1 MENRIRQA
9 IAEAANIQDIKL
21 VELSYP
27 EEVFGDYATNVALKV
42 ANQTGLNPRQLAEK
56 LSDDLK
62 IKLGDLVD
70 SIEVAGPGFINIRL
84 NEAALVEASR
94 ERSERPLEGQVVVA
108 EFSDPNPFKDLHA
121 GHLYTSVVG
130 DAIANLLETAGAK
143 VYRVNYGGDVGLH
156 AAKAIWSML
165 QEFGGENPAKLA
177 DIDVKKRSE
186 WMAQAYVRGSE
197 AYESDEIAQRSIQD
211 LNKRIYEVQ
220 AEHDTNSALGQI
232 YWTTRKW
239 SYDSFN
245 DFYASIKVK
254 FDRFY
259 PESEAVPLGIATVR
273 QQLERG
279 VFEKSDGAVV
289 FKGEK
294 FGLHTRVFINS
305 QGLPTYEGKE
315 LGLFQLKKRDYHPDR
330 SIIITGNEQEQYMA
344 VVLKALEQ
352 FEPEL
357 AVSTTHL
364 SHGLVRLSGGKKMSS
379 RKGIILKATDILEVA
394 TEAAKEVSDA
404 VDERVVLA
412 AVKYSML
419 KQRLGGDII
428 FEPKESVSVLGN
440 SGPYI
445 QYAHARARSILAKAD
460 INAVSKDVANL
471 NGDERS
477 LLLKLSRFTA
487 VLNQAVAEL
496 SPHLL
501 CTYLY
506 ETTQAFNRFYESNRV
521 IGDPRESIRLSL
533 VLMYADRLRE
543 GLKLLGI
550 EAPDHL

>member
-177 DIDVKKRSE
+177 DINVKKRSE

-394 TEAAKEVSDA
+394 TEAAKEVSDV

-412 AVKYSML
+412 AIKYSML

>member
-394 TEAAKEVSDA
+394 TEAAKEVSDV

>member
-177 DIDVKKRSE
+177 DINVKKRSE

>member
-177 DIDVKKRSE
+177 DINVKKRSE

-412 AVKYSML
+412 AIKYSML